1 MLVSSTILI
10 YQYPV
15 KEKYK
20 KEMHR
25 HKIKEV
31 MINPPEKDVVDLFPN
46 ESPQAK
52 EFAVYSVQNGLEKIS
67 LPWVLTIKQF

>member
-25 HKIKEV
+25 HNIKEV

-46 ESPQAK
+46 ESPQAE